1 MDDSQGQEEGLPL
14 SHGQFNP
21 LDFLQ
26 LLGVDASRRGGH
38 PSSPTTPG
46 GASGISSSSS
56 TGSTPTTLAGAA
68 TALAA
73 AAATSNSQSQ
83 PGRGGRRGHFS
94 FVIDGHQLAGGGF
107 GGGGGGSG
115 NAAGGAA
122 GAGGSDNPMENMILS
137 FIADLITG
145 LGGGQ
150 HFPGIPLSG
159 NINLGDYAWGS
170 QGLDAIV
177 TQLMN
182 NIEGTGP
189 APLTDEKLSA
199 LNRIQITQEHVDGK
213 LQCSV
218 CWEDFCVGENVI
230 RLDCEHI
237 YHPDCI
243 LPWLKLHGTC
253 PVCRKDLN
261 QPEQMDVTSGT
272 NPDSIND
279 NVSGQQQPQV
289 TSSRNTQSNPR
300 ALQDDME
307 FD

>member
-1 MDDSQGQEEGLPL
+1 
-14 SHGQFNP
+14 
-21 LDFLQ
+21 
-26 LLGVDASRRGGH
+26 
-38 PSSPTTPG
+38 
-46 GASGISSSSS
+46 
-56 TGSTPTTLAGAA
+56 
-68 TALAA
+68 
-73 AAATSNSQSQ
+73 
-83 PGRGGRRGHFS
+83 
-94 FVIDGHQLAGGGF
+94 
-107 GGGGGGSG
+107 
-115 NAAGGAA
+115 
-122 GAGGSDNPMENMILS
+122 MENMILS

-150 HFPGIPLSG
+150 QFPGIPLSG

-189 APLTDEKLSA
+189 APLAEDKLSA
-199 LNRIQITQEHVDGK
+199 LTKIQITEEHVHAK

-218 CWEDFCVGENVI
+218 CWEDFGVGDNVI

-261 QPEQMDVTSGT
+261 QPEEMETATSS

-279 NVSGQQQPQV
+279 NVSSQQQQV
-289 TSSRNTQSNPR
+289 SSNSNTQSNPR